1 MQTTVYSGDLS
12 EELNS
17 QNLFEK
23 MQSKAYTKEI
33 QPENRTVFM
42 NIYHLFSDPRPEL
55 QWLSW

>member
-33 QPENRTVFM
+33 QPEN
-42 NIYHLFSDPRPEL
+42 
-55 QWLSW
+55 